1 MCDESLDVS
10 DRIGGVLNEVLCVH
24 TDVQLC
30 CDFIR
35 VSSIINMKTEKNML
49 CGTLKHKGLT
59 FLCVSCHVAY

>member
-35 VSSIINMKTEKNML
+35 VSSIINMKTEKENAVWNIK
-49 CGTLKHKGLT
+49 T
-59 FLCVSCHVAY
+59 